1 MFNINYWNNFYKNK
15 FNMIP
20 SQFAVFVANEYPEK
34 NNVIDFG
41 CGSGRDT
48 LFLAKFYKKVI
59 GIDASGEIIARNK
72 KLKNSNKN
80 ITFLLND
87 LSNEN
92 VLVDLLNNELGQI
105 ENCIFYARFFI
116 HAVDEDTENKLLNLY
131 KICKSN
137 NLLALE
143 FRTSKDENLKKQFG
157 NHYRRF
163 IDLNNLIDKVQ
174 NLKLR
179 VKYLVEGQGY
189 AKYKVDDAYVA
200 RLIVI

>member
-1 MFNINYWNNFYKNK
+1 MFNTNYWNNFYKNK
-15 FNMIP
+15 INMLP
-20 SQFAVFVANEYPEK
+20 TQFAVFVANEYPEK
-34 NNVIDFG
+34 NKVIDFG

-59 GIDASGEIIARNK
+59 GIDASSEIIARNK
-72 KLKNSNKN
+72 KLKNFNKN

-116 HAVDEDTENKLLNLY
+116 HAVDEDIENKLLNLY
-131 KICKSN
+131 KICRSN

>member
-41 CGSGRDT
+41 CGSARDT

-59 GIDASGEIIARNK
+59 GIDASSEIITRNK

-80 ITFLLND
+80 ISFLLND

-105 ENCIFYARFFI
+105 KNCIFYARFFI
-116 HAVDEDTENKLLNLY
+116 HAIDEDTENKLLNLY
-131 KICKSN
+131 KICKN
-137 NLLALE
+137 DNLLALE
-143 FRTSKDENLKKQFG
+143 FRTSKDENLIKQFG

-163 IDLNNLIDKVQ
+163 VDLNNLIDKVQ